1 MDINELIA
9 DLKTRINPSYADQ
22 RGTESYER
30 RQCVEALL
38 DAQVRIAELGGALER
53 AREMVSDWGTYA
65 PEYFK
70 QKHNLAGDLAWLDGR
85 IGKGKE

>member
-1 MDINELIA
+1 
-9 DLKTRINPSYADQ
+9 
-22 RGTESYER
+22 
-30 RQCVEALL
+30 LL

-53 AREMVSDWGTYA
+53 AREMVSDWGAYA

-85 IGKGKE
+85 IGKGE